1 MVGTRGKREEWC
13 YCACTVSLIF
23 NQGTRKDKVMSI
35 TINVGVNKK
44 IGLPDYG
51 SAGGHCNIE
60 IEADNSILDNPDQ
73 FLQRVRNAYE
83 LARQSVEE
91 ELSHHRQVG
100 DRPNDRQGNAP
111 SQSHATPA
119 PTQQKQ
125 EYQQDYRSNH
135 PTGNTGGGNS
145 GGSRIASPKQQQFIA
160 SLVKAVKGLDWR
172 TLDRYCDVQFGK
184 TCSQLTPREAS
195 ALIDELKEAKEGRK
209 TIAA

>member
-1 MVGTRGKREEWC
+1 MT
-13 YCACTVSLIF
+13 
-23 NQGTRKDKVMSI
+23 I

-73 FLQRVRNAYE
+73 FLQRVKDAYE

-91 ELSHHRQVG
+91 ELSHHRQG
-100 DRPNDRQGNAP
+100 SDRPGNDRGNT
-111 SQSHATPA
+111 SQSRSVSQSKTE
-119 PTQQKQ
+119 PTRQ
-125 EYQQDYRSNH
+125 EYRQDYRSDHSTGSTGSTGGTGNSGA
-135 PTGNTGGGNS
+135 GNTGGN
-145 GGSRIASPKQQQFIA
+145 RIASPKQQQFIA